1 MPPLRVGV
9 VADVLL
15 SEMGGVS
22 RSVLG
27 VTREL
32 ARLDPER
39 VEVTL
44 VARGRPAGIDG
55 IPFRKSFS
63 PRVPKL
69 PDALFAL
76 QRPFTLNDFDVVHY
90 MDSRPPFDFPLGRS
104 PKAVTQHGFAALMFG
119 DENMARRMVY
129 VNKALL
135 RLAPFADLTFTPS
148 ESERREILSRVKIDP
163 ARIVAVHHGVDHD
176 RFFPPDDR
184 AAARAAVRARFGL
197 PDRYVLFVANYQ
209 YKKNPQRLVEAFAR
223 VSAGTHDLCL
233 ALAGWQTPR
242 FQFVLDLIRRLG
254 LESKV
259 RTVGHVG
266 DDDLR
271 ALYAGADVYA
281 LTSLHES
288 FGMPVL
294 EAMAC
299 GAPVLASNVYSLP
312 EICGDAAVLVDPYSV
327 DEIAEGLRR
336 ILDDPAR
343 AAELRERGL
352 DQAAGFT
359 WRRSAERHLA
369 AYDEIC
375 R

>member
-1 MPPLRVGV
+1 MPPLRVAI

-27 VTREL
+27 IAREL
-32 ARLDPER
+32 AGLDPER

-44 VARGRPAGIDG
+44 VARGKPSGIDG

-76 QRPFTLNDFDVVHY
+76 QRPFTLKDFDVVHY
-90 MDSRPPFDFPLGRS
+90 MDSRPPFDFPCGRS

-148 ESERREILSRVKIDP
+148 ESERREILARVKIDP

-176 RFFPPDDR
+176 RFYPPGDL
-184 AAARAAVRARFGL
+184 AAARAEVRARFGL
-197 PDRYVLFVANYQ
+197 PPRYVLFVANYQ
-209 YKKNPQRLVEAFAR
+209 YKKNPERLVEAFAR
-223 VSAGTHDLCL
+223 VSAGTPELGL

-242 FQFVLDLIRRLG
+242 FQFVLDLIDRLG
-254 LESKV
+254 VESKV
-259 RTVGHVG
+259 HVLGHVG
-266 DDDLR
+266 DEALR
-271 ALYAGADVYA
+271 GLYAGAELFA

-288 FGMPVL
+288 FGMPAL

-299 GAPVLASNVYSLP
+299 GAPVLASRVYSLP
-312 EICGDAAVLVDPYSV
+312 EICGDAAEFVDPYSV
-327 DEIAEGLRR
+327 DDIAEGLRR
-336 ILDDPAR
+336 ILDEPGR
-343 AAELRERGL
+343 AAELRRRGFA
-352 DQAAGFT
+352 QAARFT
-359 WRRSAERHLA
+359 WRRCAERHLA
-369 AYDEIC
+369 AYEDLC